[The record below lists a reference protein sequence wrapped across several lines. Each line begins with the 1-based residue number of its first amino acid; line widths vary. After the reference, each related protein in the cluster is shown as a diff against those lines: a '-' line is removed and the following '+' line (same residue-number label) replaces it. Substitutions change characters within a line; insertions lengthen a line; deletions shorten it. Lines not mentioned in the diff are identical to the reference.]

1 MSYAAFVPLAA
12 LLILSA
18 LGVVLSRNPVRSAM
32 SLVVTLFLLA
42 VMFVLLDAHL
52 VAALQ
57 IVVYAGA
64 IMVLFLFVIM
74 LLNLQQEP
82 REEGRVAQ
90 RLAAW
95 AAAGLVLVVMAV
107 GLWRVLPGAPGPDA
121 AGAVPEGFGSTVA
134 VSERLFT
141 HFLLP
146 FEITSV
152 LLLVAIV
159 GAVVLAKR
167 RLGESTMA
175 VGVCVPVCV
184 FPQRAGRSD
193 AGPNPPLALSPPLP
207 VCCIGAL
214 MIRGS

>member
-1 MSYAAFVPLAA
+1 MSYGAFLPLAA
-12 LLILSA
+12 LLIASA
-18 LGVVLSRNPVRSAM
+18 LGVVLSRNPIRSAL
-32 SLVVTLFLLA
+32 SLVATLFLLA

-57 IVVYAGA
+57 IIVYAGA

-82 REEGRVAQ
+82 HEEGQAGQ
-90 RLAAW
+90 RIAAW
-95 AAAGLVLVVMAV
+95 VAAGLVLLTMAV
-107 GLWRVLPGAPGPDA
+107 GLWRVLPGASGPEGS
-121 AGAVPEGFGSTVA
+121 GAVPEGFGSTAA

-141 HFLLP
+141 QFLLP

-167 RLGESTMA
+167 RLG
-175 VGVCVPVCV
+175 
-184 FPQRAGRSD
+184 
-193 AGPNPPLALSPPLP
+193 
-207 VCCIGAL
+207 
-214 MIRGS
+214 